1 MAHHPNHYT
10 HEVPKSFSNVF
21 NASLNYL
28 MVFSGSSLLVKVKS
42 PLAEYTATICC
53 IILPLNSNFN
63 LFSNVRP
70 PKLTSVDQ
78 YLLNDDFV
86 PGSALD
92 GKIQAR
98 KSVLS
103 SPPRGHNLVT
113 YTLCLNP
120 NGLHY
125 SVVYSSLWLYSFIIF
140 LISWQAPL
148 KAVIWSYSITQ
159 ENIEHCLAFI
169 CK

>member
-42 PLAEYTATICC
+42 PLVEYTATICC

-70 PKLTSVDQ
+70 PKLTFVDQ

-92 GKIQAR
+92 GKNQAR

-103 SPPRGHNLVT
+103 SPPSGHNLVT

-125 SVVYSSLWLYSFIIF
+125 SVQSTLLYDYTVLSYSSLADKL
-140 LISWQAPL
+140 L
-148 KAVIWSYSITQ
+148 
-159 ENIEHCLAFI
+159 
-169 CK
+169 